1 MFVIYKGSIWE
12 LPNFRST
19 LFNLLQEANPD
30 QQVWIYQDNA
40 KTKVR
45 VIELI
50 DYSTDR
56 NRNALKKEV

>member
-30 QQVWIYQDNA
+30 QQVWIYQGNA

-50 DYSTDR
+50 DYSIDR